1 MRSWPDDGPLIGI
14 TPTGIVYASQDSGAT
29 WQVRRDLG
37 ERPQA
42 VESAGRGLVFV
53 ATEKGIQRSTDSGTT
68 FETFYTF
75 DAP

>member
-1 MRSWPDDGPLIGI
+1 
-14 TPTGIVYASQDSGAT
+14 
-29 WQVRRDLG
+29 VRRDLG